1 MILNRYRVVLSWLA
15 KQGAGAVRLSLQS
28 VAVLVLGACAVLPP
42 LTLKAPELVVSE
54 IEIADIG
61 LNQIVFVVHVAASNP
76 NDIEIP
82 LTNVRFDLDL
92 LNGPFARGAV
102 RQELLSLPARSS
114 RNVPV
119 EFSVPTVRVVQL
131 IRSFKTVEW
140 SRLAYQLRG
149 SATWGP
155 NGIAL
160 PFERSGDLN
169 AVKQLVEL
177 FAR

>member
-1 MILNRYRVVLSWLA
+1 MIMNPGRMLLSWLA
-15 KQGAGAVRLSLQS
+15 KHAACAARPSLLL
-28 VAVLVLGACAVLPP
+28 AAALALGACAVLPP
-42 LTLKAPELVVSE
+42 LTLKAPELAVSE
-54 IEIADIG
+54 IEIADVG
-61 LNQIVFVVHVAASNP
+61 LNQIVFVVHVEASNP
-76 NDIEIP
+76 NDMEIP
-82 LTNVRFDLDL
+82 LANVRFDLDL
-92 LNGPFARGAV
+92 LNGPFARGTV

-119 EFSVPTVRVVQL
+119 EFSVPTVRVVQM

-140 SRLAYQLRG
+140 SRIGYQLRG

-155 NGIAL
+155 NGVAL